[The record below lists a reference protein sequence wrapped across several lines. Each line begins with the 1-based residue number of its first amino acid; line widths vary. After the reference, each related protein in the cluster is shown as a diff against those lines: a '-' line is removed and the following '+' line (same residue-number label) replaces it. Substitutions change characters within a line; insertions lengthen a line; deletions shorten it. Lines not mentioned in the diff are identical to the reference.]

1 MLSCFRLRVSVHYLL
16 LVYLDLMRCQ
26 QVIDA
31 CISLGEGSPIQNS
44 HDVGAGGL
52 PELVHD
58 SVLGA
63 KFEIRDVPVAD
74 SSMSPMEI
82 WCNESQERDGV
93 HSLLSVLLT
102 NLSAASKASEGAGF
116 YAAVATV
123 GMKLCPALGIGI
135 PVGKNLMSM
144 CGRSL
149 FLGRGGMGVGTWR
162 EVIVSHFI
170 M

>member
-58 SVLGA
+58 SGLGA

-82 WCNESQERDGV
+82 WCNESQERYV
-93 HSLLSVLLT
+93 LTVLAEMVSILYCRCCSPTFPLLPRQVKVQGSMLLWP
-102 NLSAASKASEGAGF
+102 LL
-116 YAAVATV
+116 V
-123 GMKLCPALGIGI
+123 
-135 PVGKNLMSM
+135 
-144 CGRSL
+144 
-149 FLGRGGMGVGTWR
+149 
-162 EVIVSHFI
+162 
-170 M
+170 